1 VKLLLDSHTLIWA
14 VENPAKLSPLAAA
27 AILDPN
33 NERWLSA
40 ASIWEIAIKAG
51 QGKLSLSLPY
61 GKWME
66 NAIGDLVLVVLPIT
80 IEYANAQSQLPYYH
94 RDPFDRMLIAQ
105 SQLENLVMISQDAL
119 LDSYGIQRLW

>member
-1 VKLLLDSHTLIWA
+1 MKLLLDSHTLIWA